1 MCISGT
7 PFAVLGSFACQKI
20 KGHHPP
26 ICNGPR
32 GILKE
37 HPSLCVLSVLLA
49 GEAGDR
55 TVEKWKFLPTCVH
68 ESPGLGA
75 SELSFL
81 PGCAQRED
89 YMRIGPTAWQTAHSA
104 GP

>member
-1 MCISGT
+1 M
-7 PFAVLGSFACQKI
+7 
-20 KGHHPP
+20 
-26 ICNGPR
+26 
-32 GILKE
+32 
-37 HPSLCVLSVLLA
+37 
-49 GEAGDR
+49 
-55 TVEKWKFLPTCVH
+55 EKWKFLPTCVH

-89 YMRIGPTAWQTAHSA
+89 CMRMGPTAWQTAYGA